1 MKAEE
6 LEEALVAEAE
16 RISAEREAK

>member
-16 RISAEREAK
+16 KISAEREAK